1 MVTLRDIPN
10 KKISQLSDELYKD
23 AKSLKSGKN
32 EKFKKET
39 AQFKF
44 LPSFLIALIVEIGG
58 YLANLG
64 LNIKSMGVRFL

>member
-1 MVTLRDIPN
+1 LFFKDLAVVTLRDIPN
-10 KKISQLSDELYKD
+10 KKITQLSDELYKD

-44 LPSFLIALIVEIGG
+44 LPSL
-58 YLANLG
+58 
-64 LNIKSMGVRFL
+64 